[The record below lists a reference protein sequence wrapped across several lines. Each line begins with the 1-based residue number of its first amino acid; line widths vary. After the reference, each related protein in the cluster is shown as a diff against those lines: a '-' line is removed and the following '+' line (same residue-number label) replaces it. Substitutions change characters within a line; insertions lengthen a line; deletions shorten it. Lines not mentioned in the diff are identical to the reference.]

1 MQILDDLQSDYK
13 VELLASTLLNEDDDL
28 TKIIIKRLGNNAR
41 PHTKDVYKVYES
53 LDQLDLTNQIVIETF
68 RQSIYDAL
76 PENLFHPPTLGG
88 LGKTQEEIVLEIQHQ
103 QRKEQE
109 ARKFFLP
116 FEQESSYIEIQ
127 ALLIELMFDKKVTYD
142 HLLRLFKQGWPILK
156 DLPRMT
162 ALSFIYIL
170 PILNEVRG
178 NKVWIEK
185 CLSFILGYPITIIEK
200 YITQKIESSIVSFV
214 TGNCNLGLNTNL
226 SGAQYDGVAEWE
238 IKVGP
243 VPEEMAQ
250 EVLPGSAFRKLLN
263 LLLDFF
269 IPIHIFTTYSIHSK
283 KQKQTTF
290 STEAGSARLGYTFYL

>member
-1 MQILDDLQSDYK
+1 MQILNDLQSDYK
-13 VELLASTLLNEDDDL
+13 AELLASTLLKEEDDL

-41 PHTKDVYKVYES
+41 PHTKDVYKIYES

-127 ALLIELMFDKKVTYD
+127 ALLIELMFDKKVTHN
-142 HLLRLFKQGWPILK
+142 HLLDLFKQEWPILK
-156 DLPRMT
+156 ELPRMT
-162 ALSFIYIL
+162 ALAFIYIL

-185 CLSFILGYPITIIEK
+185 CLSFILGYPINIIEK
-200 YITQKIESSIVSFV
+200 YTTQKIEPSTASFT
-214 TGNCNLGLNTNL
+214 TGKCNLGLNTNL
-226 SGAQYDGVAEWE
+226 PGAQYDGIAEWE

-243 VPEEMAQ
+243 VPEEKIQ
-250 EVLPGSAFRKLLN
+250 TVLPGSAFRKLFN

-269 IPIHIFTTYSIHSK
+269 TPIHIFTTYSIHSK